1 MYSVR
6 KQLPAL
12 FIGCAAILASAGPSL
27 GINVERCVSV
37 DNHVYMILTTSENES
52 RVTSVALTDANA
64 NACCEFPDTGQVLTA
79 ISTGAGTLLPNR
91 MRTTVVSGL
100 PSNAITCGGNFVAS
114 AAGGQGQL
122 TLPGGATVS
131 INGAFSSETVVPVS
145 TSDVAVPAA
154 FDVPTIS
161 RSISGCSVSGQTMAF
176 PSTVSVHTPSDVT
189 LGEQSNQTATYDDT
203 EGSTIGNR
211 APGNNVPPTQSTPD
225 GFLLEGNCSNP
236 ATCETII
243 FIAEKNPSSIGV
255 GAAAAGFTLTGS
267 EINSGTECALKN
279 GLFNS
284 PTPTRTPTSTPT
296 ATPTSTPT
304 DTPTATPTATLT
316 NTPTATPTATVT
328 FTPSATASATATPS
342 ATATAT
348 ATGTPTQPGICALTP
363 VSGCMAPA
371 GFKKRL
377 RISDKKDL
385 VSWRWRTT
393 GNVPLADFGNPL
405 TTSDYSFCVYAGA
418 SPTRIME
425 LKAPAG
431 GTCANKPCWKSRG
444 NKGFRYKDKDR
455 TPSGITKLVLRTS
468 EAPLSDIVL
477 RARGLNIPMPT
488 LNLTQP
494 VIAQLV
500 KGDGPECWQTTYSA
514 PALKNNAE
522 VFQDKND

>member
-1 MYSVR
+1 MYSFR
-6 KQLPAL
+6 KRLTAL
-12 FIGCAAILASAGPSL
+12 FIACAAILVSAGPSL

-131 INGAFSSETVVPVS
+131 VNGAFSSETVVPVT

-154 FDVPTIS
+154 FDVPTVS

-189 LGEQSNQTATYDDT
+189 LGEQASQTTTYDDT

-284 PTPTRTPTSTPT
+284 PTPTSTPT
-296 ATPTSTPT
+296 T
-304 DTPTATPTATLT
+304 TPTAT
-316 NTPTATPTATVT
+316 NTPTATPTAT
-328 FTPSATASATATPS
+328 FTETPTATETPTTTATPS

-348 ATGTPTQPGICALTP
+348 PTVTPTATATQIGICATSP
-363 VSGCMAPA
+363 AMGCMAPA

-393 GNVPLADFGNPL
+393 GNVPLVDFGDPVN
-405 TTSDYSFCVYAGA
+405 TSDYSFCVYAGA
-418 SPTRIME
+418 VPQLIME
-425 LKAPAG
+425 LRAPAG

-477 RARGLNIPMPT
+477 RARGLNIPIPP

-494 VIAQLV
+494 VIAQLI

-514 PALKNNAE
+514 PALKNTAD